1 MKILF
6 LADEESKMYWEY
18 FKKEDFKGIDVIVS
32 CGDLNPSYLSFLTTM
47 VGVPLLYVHG
57 NHDDKYNVKPPEG
70 CICIEDEIYEYEGV
84 RFLGLGGSNRY
95 KPGENQYTQKE
106 MTKRVKKLWWK
117 LKRNKGFDVF
127 NRLIEQYRPKYFV
140 HGHVHMSY
148 GRQFVRLDKV
158 GETTVINAYEKYI
171 VEI

>member
-1 MKILF
+1 M
-6 LADEESKMYWEY
+6 
-18 FKKEDFKGIDVIVS
+18 
-32 CGDLNPSYLSFLTTM
+32 
-47 VGVPLLYVHG
+47 YVHG

-117 LKRNKGFDVF
+117 LKRKNGFDVLVTHS
-127 NRLIEQYRPKYFV
+127 RQRDCMMVRI
-140 HGHVHMSY
+140 HVIQALMCLTGLLSSISQ
-148 GRQFVRLDKV
+148 GILCMDMF
-158 GETTVINAYEKYI
+158 I
-171 VEI
+171 

>member
-1 MKILF
+1 MRV
-6 LADEESKMYWEY
+6 Y
-18 FKKEDFKGIDVIVS
+18 G
-32 CGDLNPSYLSFLTTM
+32 
-47 VGVPLLYVHG
+47 
-57 NHDDKYNVKPPEG
+57 
-70 CICIEDEIYEYEGV
+70 
-84 RFLGLGGSNRY
+84 LGLGGSNRY
-95 KPGENQYTQKE
+95 KPGKNQYTQKE

-117 LKRNKGFDVF
+117 LKRKNGFDVLVTHSPAKGLHDGEDVCHTGFDVF
-127 NRLIEQYRPKYFV
+127 NRLIEQYKPRYFV

>member
-1 MKILF
+1 
-6 LADEESKMYWEY
+6 
-18 FKKEDFKGIDVIVS
+18 
-32 CGDLNPSYLSFLTTM
+32 
-47 VGVPLLYVHG
+47 
-57 NHDDKYNVKPPEG
+57 
-70 CICIEDEIYEYEGV
+70 
-84 RFLGLGGSNRY
+84 
-95 KPGENQYTQKE
+95 

-117 LKRNKGFDVF
+117 LKRKNGFDVLVTHSPARGLHDGEDTCHTGFDVF
-127 NRLIEQYRPKYFV
+127 NRLIEQYRPRYFV